1 VNKFIWLWSFW
12 LLFYWGDVCA
22 ELRPG
27 QRTIPNFGDR
37 VIKDSVLR
45 EEIQP
50 NKKPLIMVFSGFIRH
65 EIIFD
70 TRQVVNAREGLVS
83 LYPENIRLDAKG
95 KDVNARHSFNMLG
108 IHSRIKATIHGPNI
122 LKAKTQGVVEA
133 DFYGNENK
141 NFSDLNGLRLFNAY
155 INFRWE
161 SIEALV
167 GQYWHPMSVPEY
179 FPRVVSFSAGAPFH
193 PMSRNPQVRFQY
205 KLRSLK
211 LIGVLLSQRDFTS
224 TGPDGPGSQYLRN
237 AGIPNAHLQIHYGS
251 DSSIVSAGVGIDYK
265 KLIPELF
272 VKNVRGEIL
281 STRQSVASTS
291 MVGFLN
297 FRARNLS
304 LRTQGV
310 YAQNG
315 YDLLMLGGYAER
327 GIVNGETGEKVF
339 SNLAAASVWADMQS
353 NRGTVRGGL
362 FAGTTT
368 NLGSARSITG
378 NLYSR
383 GTDVLTIYR
392 IAPRLIYLIE
402 PLSVSLEAEYTMAKY
417 GLANGNG
424 KGKVVSG
431 TAVSN
436 FRSVL
441 SLKYSF

>member
-1 VNKFIWLWSFW
+1 
-12 LLFYWGDVCA
+12 
-22 ELRPG
+22 
-27 QRTIPNFGDR
+27 
-37 VIKDSVLR
+37 
-45 EEIQP
+45 
-50 NKKPLIMVFSGFIRH
+50 
-65 EIIFD
+65 
-70 TRQVVNAREGLVS
+70 
-83 LYPENIRLDAKG
+83 
-95 KDVNARHSFNMLG
+95 
-108 IHSRIKATIHGPNI
+108 
-122 LKAKTQGVVEA
+122 LKH
-133 DFYGNENK
+133 
-141 NFSDLNGLRLFNAY
+141 
-155 INFRWE
+155 W
-161 SIEALV
+161 
-167 GQYWHPMSVPEY
+167 SVPEY

-424 KGKVVSG
+424 KGKGKVVSG